1 MDGESL
7 AQLTLSEFSARLAS
21 DEPVP
26 GGGSASAIVG
36 SFAASLLAMVARL
49 SLGRPKYEAYR
60 RTNERALSTGDLGRR
75 RLMEL
80 AEEDSQAYGAF
91 AAARKLP
98 RDTVEQQGVRD
109 AASRS
114 AARAATE
121 VPLAVVRECVRLLDE
136 VATMVGRSNSNAA
149 SDLEVA
155 ARLSAAAARGAAAN
169 ALINLPMVGDES
181 YAGVT
186 RAAVTGML
194 EELDRTLGTISQS
207 VSRGTLREPEP
218 E

>member
-7 AQLTLSEFSARLAS
+7 ARLTLSDFTDQLAS
-21 DEPVP
+21 AEPVP

-36 SFAASLLAMVARL
+36 AFAGSLLAMVARL
-49 SLGRPKYEAYR
+49 SLDRPTYEAYR
-60 RTNERALSTGDLGRR
+60 RTNERALTTGETTRR
-75 RLMEL
+75 RLMDL
-80 AEEDSQAYGAF
+80 ADQDARAYAEF
-91 AAARKLP
+91 AAARKMP
-98 RDTVEQQGVRD
+98 RETAELQAARD

-121 VPLAVVRECVRLLDE
+121 VPVAVVGECLHLLDE
-136 VATMVGRSNSNAA
+136 VSVMVGRSNVNAS

-169 ALINLPMVGDES
+169 ALINLPMTGDES
-181 YAGVT
+181 YAGAV
-186 RAAVTGML
+186 RARVTGML
-194 EELDRTLGTISQS
+194 EEIERTLAKVSQA
-207 VSRGTLREPEP
+207 VSGGGLREPEP